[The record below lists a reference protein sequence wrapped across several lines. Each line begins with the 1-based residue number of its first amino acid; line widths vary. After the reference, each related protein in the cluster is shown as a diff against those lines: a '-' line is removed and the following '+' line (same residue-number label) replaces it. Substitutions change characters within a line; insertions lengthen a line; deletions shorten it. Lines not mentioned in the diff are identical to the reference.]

1 MTYTNIINVIDTKT
15 IIKGF
20 VCKPGMIV
28 IGGEN
33 IPLTICT
40 RTYTDCDHDNE
51 LYALYAY
58 QFIKNEWKGGYLD
71 FSRVSD
77 NLIEEIENLIQ
88 EEIKKADDQAFKK
101 VCDEALQFEEEML
114 VSCDDDEYFKFV
126 TVVGGNKC
134 NNGGEYWFYDEL
146 YPTIKKGVFKHFT
159 TTSCDFDN
167 CGCGFEGYVVLTNE
181 ILQKL
186 IVAEEEVLERGCL
199 Y

>member
-40 RTYTDCDHDNE
+40 RTYTDCDNNNE

-58 QFIKNEWKGGYLD
+58 QFINNNWKGGWLD
-71 FSRVSD
+71 FDKVGD

-88 EEIKKADDQAFKK
+88 EDIEKADEHAFNEA
-101 VCDEALQFEEEML
+101 CDEADHFDEEVL
-114 VSCDDDEYFKFV
+114 VDCRKGEYFKFV
-126 TVVGGNKC
+126 TVVGGKKC

-146 YPTIKKGVFKHFT
+146 YPTNKKGVFKHYT
-159 TTSCDFDN
+159 SPSCDFDN
-167 CGCGFEGYVVLTNE
+167 CGCGFEGYVVITDE
-181 ILQKL
+181 ILQQL
-186 IVAEEEVLERGCL
+186 MDAEEEVLERGCL